1 VFHNDLQCDN
11 GIRFGVQSA
20 EGTVFNQSTHLLS
33 GADGAPGVILAASKR
48 VLTSVGVSASPF
60 AKSSEQRELLDP
72 ASVAFISSPPNC
84 SFVASSSAIYANVSN
99 GSFPPLS
106 HDPSRLR
113 RTRVLFERDGPA
125 VGPFL
130 DCPSLTMFDWW

>member
-60 AKSSEQRELLDP
+60 AKSSEQRELVDP
-72 ASVAFISSPPNC
+72 ASITFASSPPNC
-84 SFVASSSAIYANVSN
+84 SFVASSSAIYATSARIL
-99 GSFPPLS
+99 PPLS
-106 HDPSRLR
+106 HDPFRLR
-113 RTRVLFERDGPA
+113 RTRVLLEREGPA